1 MVFSDDELGY
11 IALHVH
17 SSLES
22 MQVSQA
28 MQTAVIIRECVDLVQ
43 QETGVVIDV
52 SSLSYNRLMSHIK
65 YMAAR
70 LIKGEKL
77 SMDVNTIMRQSCPKA
92 FDIAQEIC
100 RQLERSLGRQVDE
113 AEVGYLAMHVQ
124 RVFSTEPSVC

>member
-28 MQTAVIIRECVDLVQ
+28 MQTAAIIRECVDLVQ

-52 SSLSYNRLMSHIK
+52 SS
-65 YMAAR
+65 
-70 LIKGEKL
+70 
-77 SMDVNTIMRQSCPKA
+77 CPITA
-92 FDIAQEIC
+92 
-100 RQLERSLGRQVDE
+100 
-113 AEVGYLAMHVQ
+113 
-124 RVFSTEPSVC
+124 